1 MAAPRL
7 GRAQRASLGPE
18 DEKFALGDLV
28 SDVAD
33 DQLDR
38 LAHEIGHNL
47 TGASLR
53 SYREVARAWP
63 QDKRVAASWTAHRT
77 LMNHP
82 DRFDIIQPKMT
93 LRQAQKATGKNPA
106 DTEHP
111 SRWGLDRLV
120 PFIITQLLDT
130 AISKAVREE
139 LDTRKGARAART
151 AVKMVDEER
160 SAEYREAL
168 RELRE
173 ARDAKSPERA
183 IYEIIF
189 KLRDYREYVRA
200 IGKASDDEMSFVSD
214 DRRPDIAAELRD
226 LAFAVI
232 DVLGHSGLKDEHL
245 SAEAIEAIKDRIS
258 TMQDAAHKGVV
269 IPGEIHEPPIELTR
283 PTIIGGTLA

>member
-1 MAAPRL
+1 M
-7 GRAQRASLGPE
+7 GPE

-28 SDVAD
+28 SDVTD

-38 LAHEIGHNL
+38 LANEIDHNL

-63 QDKRVAASWTAHRT
+63 RDKRVAASWTAHRT
-77 LMNHP
+77 LMNSP
-82 DRFDIIQPKMT
+82 DRFDIIQPRMT

-111 SRWGLDRLV
+111 SRWGLERLV
-120 PFIITQLLDT
+120 PFIITQLLDPAT
-130 AISKAVREE
+130 SRAVRAE

-189 KLRDYREYVRA
+189 KLRDHREYVRA
-200 IGKASDDEMSFVSD
+200 VGRASDDEMSFVSD

-226 LAFAVI
+226 LAFTVV
-232 DVLGHSGLKDEHL
+232 DVLGHSGLKDENL
-245 SAEAIEAIKDRIS
+245 SGEALEAIKERIG
-258 TMQDAAHKGVV
+258 QIQNAVHRGVV
-269 IPGEIHEPPIELTR
+269 IPGEIHEPPMELIR
-283 PTIIGGTLA
+283 PTVIDGTLA